1 MDWLLDPIKFS
12 FSVVFF
18 KVETTE
24 LGVIM
29 RVPQETCAEHEEL
42 QWFLYFVATS
52 ATVTEHE
59 TLLCLDIHNLR
70 MDMVWKIQKKTLS
83 PAKNPQQ
90 IQFLNQL
97 ATHEGLDQDSI
108 HTNQW
113 NITVLGA
120 LSLFTWIQKKTY
132 PLDHQIR
139 PSTLEQTLKAI
150 RKKSFWAKKVF
161 QVSTAYLPNSIKPLP
176 SKCFR
181 HTFRQLKA
189 WLRDWTNLFFVS
201 SLQDTDI
208 FSFGF
213 TKLRNTFSGHQLAWI
228 PWGQRM
234 DGIDGID
241 SQTEIPNEMRIIE
254 PHSSTRI
261 VYNSNFR

>member
-1 MDWLLDPIKFS
+1 MDWLLDPIKSS

-18 KVETTE
+18 KVESKE
-24 LGVIM
+24 LGIIIC
-29 RVPQETCAEHEEL
+29 VPQETCAEHEEL

-59 TLLCLDIHNLR
+59 TMFCLDIHNLR
-70 MDMVWKIQKKTLS
+70 MEMMWKIKKTPS

-90 IQFLNQL
+90 IQSLNQL
-97 ATHEGLDQDSI
+97 TTHEGLDQDSI

-113 NITVLGA
+113 NINVLGA
-120 LSLFTWIQKKTY
+120 LSLFHLDPKKSY

-150 RKKSFWAKKVF
+150 SKKSFWAKKVF

-181 HTFRQLKA
+181 YTFRQLKA
-189 WLRDWTNLFFVS
+189 WLRD
-201 SLQDTDI
+201 
-208 FSFGF
+208 
-213 TKLRNTFSGHQLAWI
+213 
-228 PWGQRM
+228 
-234 DGIDGID
+234 
-241 SQTEIPNEMRIIE
+241 
-254 PHSSTRI
+254 
-261 VYNSNFR
+261 

>member
-1 MDWLLDPIKFS
+1 MCWTWGTSMVSLLRGHICDS
-12 FSVVFF
+12 HRTWNTVVSRYPQSTYGND
-18 KVETTE
+18 VEN
-24 LGVIM
+24 
-29 RVPQETCAEHEEL
+29 P
-42 QWFLYFVATS
+42 
-52 ATVTEHE
+52 
-59 TLLCLDIHNLR
+59 
-70 MDMVWKIQKKTLS
+70 KKKTLS

-90 IQFLNQL
+90 IQFLNQF

-120 LSLFTWIQKKTY
+120 LSVFTWIQKKTY

-181 HTFRQLKA
+181 HTFRQLKV

-208 FSFGF
+208 LSFGF
-213 TKLRNTFSGHQLAWI
+213 TKLRNTSSGHQLAWI
-228 PWGQRM
+228 PWGQRV

-241 SQTEIPNEMRIIE
+241 S
-254 PHSSTRI
+254 
-261 VYNSNFR
+261 